1 MLSQLKVALVVRR
14 TEAEYPFLLEL
25 VQVQLPPVET
35 SASNPLQFQMKMSI
49 VVAWP
54 SAAVNQM
61 TVTVDPSL

>member
-1 MLSQLKVALVVRR
+1 M
-14 TEAEYPFLLEL
+14 
-25 VQVQLPPVET
+25 QLPPVET